1 MASLSTPMMKI
12 GTSDQYWRVAFISE
26 CSQIGFRVVS
36 ATPVAG
42 KRGRSHWH
50 ETVRAALWRPGT
62 RWIVLDIIVVFA
74 ELKRSLLR
82 PQRTWGSFYTRSF
95 FMELCDNVLQK
106 LNKKKKE
113 RKKNEKKTEQSALKC
128 QHIQNELLQATAS
141 KLLCEIKGC
150 CAGIIYF
157 HICECVNIN
166 T

>member
-12 GTSDQYWRVAFISE
+12 GTSDQYWSVAFISE

-106 LNKKKKE
+106 LNKKKKKE
-113 RKKNEKKTEQSALKC
+113 RRMKKR
-128 QHIQNELLQATAS
+128 QNKVPWNASIFRMSFFRLQRQN
-141 KLLCEIKGC
+141 C
-150 CAGIIYF
+150 F
-157 HICECVNIN
+157 VR
-166 T
+166 